1 MKQIKFEESSLGTLL
16 SVMTNDQLDELE
28 FGVIGFDTEC
38 LVKIYNKYESEA
50 TGLSVQSVIDTDL
63 FLAVAICM
71 NNFLIA
77 QRFEDA
83 LDETSELDDT
93 IDYVLTFKMKPTRVK
108 LRLISN
114 PMLPFR
120 FVCVLRSI

>member
-1 MKQIKFEESSLGTLL
+1 MKQVKFEESSLGTLL
-16 SVMTNDQLDELE
+16 SVMTNDQFDELE
-28 FGVIGFDTEC
+28 FGVIGFDNEC

-50 TGLSVQSVIDTDL
+50 TGLSVQSVIDADL

-83 LDETSELDDT
+83 LDETVELDDI

-114 PMLPFR
+114 PMLTFR
-120 FVCVLRSI
+120 FVCVLRSN

>member
-28 FGVIGFDTEC
+28 FGVIGFDAEC

-120 FVCVLRSI
+120 FVCVLRSN

>member
-1 MKQIKFEESSLGTLL
+1 MKQVKFEESELGTLL
-16 SVMTNDQLDELE
+16 SELTNDQLDELE
-28 FGVIGFDTEC
+28 FGVIGFDNEC
-38 LVKIYNKYESEA
+38 LVKIYNKYESKA

-83 LDETSELDDT
+83 HDEKSELDDT
-93 IDYVLTFKMKPTRVK
+93 IDYVLTFKMRPTRVK

-114 PMLPFR
+114 PMLKYR

>member
-1 MKQIKFEESSLGTLL
+1 MKQVKFDEPCLGTLL
-16 SVMTNDQLDELE
+16 SVLTTEQLDELE
-28 FGVIGFDTEC
+28 FGVIGFDNEC
-38 LVKIYNKYESEA
+38 LVKIYNKYESKA

-83 LDETSELDDT
+83 LDETAELDDT

-114 PMLPFR
+114 PMLTFR